1 MSLTHKRHYIA
12 LITSSLYCE
21 LLAVDEIRVNKIAL
35 HLDYAGVVKYWKSQ
49 KNSFFKDLFIVGF
62 QPLGIKKINNK
73 GFLKVENILVSVYDI
88 ILVVSLYFY
97 AFSNILEYI
106 RI

>member
-1 MSLTHKRHYIA
+1 MRHQWA
-12 LITSSLYCE
+12 KWGTR
-21 LLAVDEIRVNKIAL
+21 LLGSQWHQK
-35 HLDYAGVVKYWKSQ
+35 VKYWKSQ
-49 KNSFFKDLFIVGF
+49 KNSFLKDLFIVGF

-88 ILVVSLYFY
+88 ILVVSMYFY

-106 RI
+106 MI